1 MGRAEDDDDPRGDD
15 EAGRSGADRLRVDRW
30 LWCVRLFKSRSQ
42 ASAAVSG
49 GRVHLNG
56 ERVKPARAIRVGD
69 QLAVSLGGRDLE
81 LGVRAIPTRRG
92 PAPEAR
98 ACYEETPQ
106 SVARGQRWQEQQ
118 RLAALTVGRPDR
130 KPDKKERRDLLEL
143 ARRQGRE

>member
-1 MGRAEDDDDPRGDD
+1 MGRADDDDDPGGD
-15 EAGRSGADRLRVDRW
+15 EAGRSGTGDRLRVDRW

-49 GRVHLNG
+49 GRVHVNG

-69 QLAVSLGGRDLE
+69 HLVVSQGGRDLE
-81 LGVRAIPTRRG
+81 LDVRAIPTRRG

-98 ACYEETPQ
+98 ACYGETPQ
-106 SVARGQRWQEQQ
+106 SVARGQRWQQQQ
-118 RLAALTVGRPDR
+118 RLAALSVSRPDR
-130 KPDKKERRDLLEL
+130 KPDKKERRELHEL